1 MNISGLTISDPTA
14 RALVLQHLVSLSETV
29 DDPEQLRDLNNSGL
43 TTEVID
49 RLRQLSAVELDRLSR
64 MKSRDLLLT
73 LNPDGLLFNLRQLET
88 TREERNKFEYF
99 VRNGAS
105 PSMIMRMFRGTTHVH
120 VRQQRNVLGVSS
132 TWGRP
137 PVPKTERERREIED
151 AWVVLAKDTPK
162 THPHWERER
171 FLVLHKRYGHYTLA
185 TLDAVIMTFRTQTG
199 FPE

>member
-14 RALVLQHLVSLSETV
+14 RAMVLQHLVSLSETV
-29 DDPEQLRDLNNSGL
+29 DDPEKLRELNNSGL
-43 TTEVID
+43 TSEVID

-88 TREERNKFEYF
+88 TRDERHKFEYF
-99 VRNGAS
+99 VRHGAS
-105 PSMIMRMFRGTTHVH
+105 PTMIMRMFRGTTHVY
-120 VRQQRNVLGVSS
+120 VRQQRSILGISS

-137 PVPKTERERREIED
+137 PVPKTDRERREIED
-151 AWVVLAKDTPK
+151 AWVVLAKDHPK
-162 THPHWERER
+162 THSHWERER

>member
-29 DDPEQLRDLNNSGL
+29 DDPEQLRELNNSGL

-137 PVPKTERERREIED
+137 PVPKTERERQEIED
-151 AWVVLAKDTPK
+151 A
-162 THPHWERER
+162 
-171 FLVLHKRYGHYTLA
+171 
-185 TLDAVIMTFRTQTG
+185 
-199 FPE
+199 